1 MKLVERHIVKQN
13 NIEWK
18 TIDHLCFL
26 SKNLYNYSVYLIRK
40 QFELDG
46 KFLNYNS
53 LEKELRTTKNENYV
67 NLPNNSSQ
75 QILMVLEK
83 NYISFFQALRS
94 WKRDKT
100 KFQGCPKPPN
110 FKHKTKG
117 RNLVIF
123 SYQQV
128 HINENGFIKF
138 PKKTGLKPLKTKIVN
153 NKLKQIRIIPQS
165 SCYVIE
171 VVYEKEIT
179 KNENLNKDLFLSID
193 LGVNNLA
200 SLTSNQPGFKP
211 FLINGR
217 IVKSINQYYNKKKSK
232 IQSQL
237 KKNHNKNWSERLDKL
252 QLKRNCKI
260 DYYLHHVSKLIVN
273 TCISNNLANIL
284 IGKNDGWKQE
294 AELGKRNNQNFVN
307 IPFDKLIHQIQYKA
321 ELVGINVILNE
332 ESYTSKCSALDLE
345 SIQKHSEYSGKRI
358 KRGLFKY
365 SKGLINS
372 DINGSLNILR
382 KVIGDDFI
390 KDLSNIGFVHNP
402 AKVNPLRNNQLKIS
416 VII

>member
-1 MKLVERHIVKQN
+1 MRLVEKHIVKQN
-13 NIEWK
+13 NTEWK

-40 QFELDG
+40 QFETDG
-46 KFLNYNS
+46 KFLNYNT

-75 QILMVLEK
+75 QILMVIEK
-83 NYISFFQALRS
+83 NYISFFRALRV
-94 WKRDKT
+94 WKRNKT
-100 KFQGCPKPPN
+100 KFKGCPKPPN

-123 SYQQV
+123 SYSQV
-128 HINENGFIKF
+128 HIDEDGFIKF
-138 PKKTGLKPLKTKIVN
+138 PKKTGLKPLKTKIGGS
-153 NKLKQIRIIPQS
+153 NKLKQVRIIPQS

-171 VVYEKEIT
+171 VIYEKEIT

-193 LGVNNLA
+193 LGVNNIA

-217 IVKSINQYYNKKKSK
+217 IVKSINQYYNKKKVQ
-232 IQSQL
+232 IQSSL
-237 KKNHNKNWSERLDKL
+237 KKNHNKNWSKRLGKL

-260 DYYLHHVSKLIVN
+260 DYYLHHVSKLIIN
-273 TCISNNLANIL
+273 TCISNNLANIVV
-284 IGKNDGWKQE
+284 GKNNGWKQE
-294 AELGKRNNQNFVN
+294 IELGKRNNQNFVQ
-307 IPFDKLIHQIQYKA
+307 IPFEKLIQQIQYKS
-321 ELVGINVILNE
+321 ELVGINVITNE
-332 ESYTSKCSALDLE
+332 ENYTSKCSAMDLE
-345 SIQKHSEYSGKRI
+345 PIQNHSEYIGKRI

-365 SKGLINS
+365 SNGLINS

-390 KDLSNIGFVHNP
+390 KNLSNTDRVCT
-402 AKVNPLRNNQLKIS
+402 
-416 VII
+416 

>member
-1 MKLVERHIVKQN
+1 MRLVERHIVKQN
-13 NIEWK
+13 NSEWK
-18 TIDHLCFL
+18 TIDNLCFL

-40 QFELDG
+40 QFEKDG
-46 KFLNYNS
+46 KFLNYNT
-53 LEKELRTTKNENYV
+53 LEKELRTTKNENYIT
-67 NLPNNSSQ
+67 LPNNSSQ

-83 NYISFFQALRS
+83 SYISFFQALRS

-100 KFQGCPKPPN
+100 KFQGCPKPPK

-117 RNLVIF
+117 RNLIIF
-123 SYQQV
+123 TINQV
-128 HINENGFIKF
+128 KIDENGFIKF
-138 PKKTGLKPLKTKIVN
+138 PKKTGLKPLKTKIGY
-153 NKLKQIRIIPQS
+153 NKLKQVRIIPQS
-165 SCYVIE
+165 SCYTIE
-171 VVYEKEIT
+171 VVYEKEII

-217 IVKSINQYYNKKKSK
+217 IVKSINQYYNKKMSK
-232 IQSQL
+232 IKSQL
-237 KKNHNKNWSERLDKL
+237 KKNHNKNWSKRLDRL

-260 DYYLHHVSKLIVN
+260 DYYLHHVSKYIIN
-273 TCISNNLANIL
+273 TCIDNNISNIV
-284 IGKNDGWKQE
+284 IGKNDGWKQNIE
-294 AELGKRNNQNFVN
+294 IGKVNNQNFVS
-307 IPFDKLIHQIQYKA
+307 IPFEKLIHQIKYKA
-321 ELVGINVILNE
+321 ELIGINVILEN

-345 SIQKHSEYSGKRI
+345 PIQKHSEYIGKRI

-390 KDLSNIGFVHNP
+390 KDLSNTGFVHNP
-402 AKVNPLRNNQLKIS
+402 VKVNPLLNK
-416 VII
+416 

>member
-1 MKLVERHIVKQN
+1 MRLVEKHIVKQN
-13 NIEWK
+13 NTEWK
-18 TIDHLCFL
+18 TIDYLCFL

-46 KFLNYNS
+46 KFLNYNT

-75 QILMVLEK
+75 QILMVIEK
-83 NYISFFQALRS
+83 NYISFFRALRA
-94 WKRDKT
+94 WKRNKT
-100 KFQGCPKPPN
+100 KFKGCPKPPN

-123 SYQQV
+123 SYSQV
-128 HINENGFIKF
+128 HIDENGFIKF
-138 PKKTGLKPLKTKIVN
+138 PKKTGLKPLKTKIGD

-171 VVYEKEIT
+171 VIYEKEII
-179 KNENLNKDLFLSID
+179 KNENLNKELFLSID

-217 IVKSINQYYNKKKSK
+217 IIKSINQYYNKKKIK
-232 IQSQL
+232 IQSNL
-237 KKNHNKNWSERLDKL
+237 KKNHNKNWSKRLSNL
-252 QLKRNCKI
+252 QLKRNCKV
-260 DYYLHHVSKLIVN
+260 DFYLHHVSKLIIN
-273 TCISNNLANIL
+273 TCISNNLANIV
-284 IGKNDGWKQE
+284 IGKNNGWKQE
-294 AELGKRNNQNFVN
+294 TELGKRNNQNFVQ
-307 IPFDKLIHQIQYKA
+307 IPFEKLIQQIQYKA
-321 ELVGINVILNE
+321 ELVGINVITNE
-332 ESYTSKCSALDLE
+332 ENYTSKCSALDLE
-345 SIQKHSEYSGKRI
+345 TIQKHSEYIGKRI

-365 SKGLINS
+365 SNGLINS

-382 KVIGDDFI
+382 KVIGNDFI
-390 KDLSNIGFVHNP
+390 KNLSNTGFVHNP
-402 AKVNPLRNNQLKIS
+402 VKVNPLRNNQLKN
-416 VII
+416 

>member
-1 MKLVERHIVKQN
+1 MKLVERHIIKKN
-13 NIEWK
+13 NSEWK

-26 SKNLYNYSVYLIRK
+26 SKNLYNYSVYKIRE
-40 QFELDG
+40 QFEKDG
-46 KFLNYNS
+46 KFLNYNT
-53 LEKELRTTKNENYV
+53 LEKELRTTKNENYI

-83 NYISFFQALRS
+83 NYISFYQALRS

-100 KFQGCPKPPN
+100 KFKGCPKPPK
-110 FKHKTKG
+110 FKDKTKG

-123 SYQQV
+123 TYTQV

-138 PKKTGLKPLKTKIVN
+138 PKKTGLKPLKTKVEID
-153 NKLKQIRIIPQS
+153 KLKQVRIIPQS
-165 SCYVIE
+165 SCYIIE
-171 VVYEKEIT
+171 VIYEKEVV
-179 KNENLNKDLFLSID
+179 KNENLNKELFLSID
-193 LGVNNLA
+193 LGVNNVA

-217 IVKSINQYYNKKKSK
+217 IVKSINQYYNKKMGNIK
-232 IQSQL
+232 SQL
-237 KKNHNKNWSERLDKL
+237 KKNHDKNWSHNLSKL

-260 DYYLHHVSKLIVN
+260 DYYLHHVSKLIIN
-273 TCISNNLANIL
+273 TCILNNIQNIV

-294 AELGKRNNQNFVN
+294 IELGKRNNQNFVQ
-307 IPFDKLIHQIQYKA
+307 IPFDKLIKQIQYKS

-332 ESYTSKCSALDLE
+332 ESYTSKCSSLDLE
-345 SIQKHSEYSGKRI
+345 SIQKHENYVGNRI

-365 SKGLINS
+365 SNGLINS

-390 KDLSNIGFVHNP
+390 KNLSNTGFVHNP
-402 AKVNPLRNNQLKIS
+402 VKVNPLQNKQLKF
-416 VII
+416 